1 MASLRSALPAATSSL
16 SRASPPTV
24 AGAHLSVVVLSIKAA
39 AAAARLPSD
48 CYAALEETSIR
59 PSESRLV
66 SSSTLFAAGSILL
79 LPIDRVFSLQHEI
92 MLVRR
97 ACTPAKT
104 PGPCL
109 EAWRF
114 ARAPPPLRT
123 TLPPVL
129 EKPTPGT
136 RPPGS
141 FRRLPSSPYSPAGSL
156 SRLDYSRTISCIT
169 FPPLRLLRPP
179 LRTLG
184 LQNVH
189 VQIPKMYTR
198 QGKASRGRSCSQ
210 CFLFGLAVVT
220 PYLCTFCT

>member
-59 PSESRLV
+59 PSESQLV
-66 SSSTLFAAGSILL
+66 SSSTRFFGSNVL
-79 LPIDRVFSLQHEI
+79 LPIDGVFSLQHES

-156 SRLDYSRTISCIT
+156 SQLDYSRTISCIT

-179 LRTLG
+179 RE
-184 LQNVH
+184 
-189 VQIPKMYTR
+189 PR
-198 QGKASRGRSCSQ
+198 PA
-210 CFLFGLAVVT
+210 
-220 PYLCTFCT
+220 

>member
-1 MASLRSALPAATSSL
+1 MASLRSALPAATAKLTTNSL

-66 SSSTLFAAGSILL
+66 SSSTRFSSSILL
-79 LPIDRVFSLQHEI
+79 LPIDGVFSLQHES
-92 MLVRR
+92 MLVR
-97 ACTPAKT
+97 ACTPDKT
-104 PGPCL
+104 PSPCL

-156 SRLDYSRTISCIT
+156 SQLDYSRTISCIT

-179 LRTLG
+179 RE
-184 LQNVH
+184 
-189 VQIPKMYTR
+189 PR
-198 QGKASRGRSCSQ
+198 PA
-210 CFLFGLAVVT
+210 
-220 PYLCTFCT
+220 